1 MTEDCGC
8 EGEIPAP
15 SGIDA
20 LAQWGIEM
28 YPSPVQDVLRIQF
41 RGEAHGETT
50 FTMTSMS
57 GQTVRSRTL
66 QSDATVDVS
75 DLASGVYFATFEGT
89 WGKATRRVMVAS
101 GR

>member
-1 MTEDCGC
+1 MRF
-8 EGEIPAP
+8 PRP

-20 LAQWGIEM
+20 LTQWGIEM

-41 RGEAHGETT
+41 RGEAHGATT

-57 GQTVRSRTL
+57 GQTVRARTL

>member
-1 MTEDCGC
+1 MTETCGC
-8 EGEIPAP
+8 EGEIPGAD
-15 SGIDA
+15 GIDA

-28 YPSPVQDVLRIQF
+28 YPSPVQDVLRIQY
-41 RGEAHGETT
+41 RGEAHGATA

-57 GQTVRSRTL
+57 GQTVRSRIL

-75 DLASGVYFATFEGT
+75 DLASGVYFATFEGA
-89 WGKATRRVMVAS
+89 WGQATRRVMVAS